1 MVNSLKAIF
10 DLVRDTVMGW
20 SRNEAPFY
28 AAALAYYTIFSLA
41 PLLIISTA
49 IAASIFN
56 QAAVEGRIV
65 ELFEGTLGPDIA
77 LLIQDII
84 KNSYNATSSS
94 LATVIG
100 VGVLLYGAS
109 TIFYKLRH
117 ALNAMWGIVP
127 DTTAVR
133 QSILHT
139 LKSRLLSA
147 AAVLVVGILL
157 LGSLLF
163 TAFFSAVPSETLD
176 RWLPNFDVISRLL
189 TILASPLV
197 FMVVFAIIFETLP
210 NAKIRWRDVWPGAAL
225 TAILFWIG
233 GYFISLYLSSSGI
246 ASIYGAAGTL
256 IIFLIWVYY
265 SAWIFLFGAKFT
277 QEYADKFGVPV
288 VPDGNATFKYEPS
301 VDEVESPA

>member
-1 MVNSLKAIF
+1 MVNSLKAVF
-10 DLVRDTVMGW
+10 DLFRDSVMGW

-56 QAAVEGRIV
+56 QAAVEGRVV

-163 TAFFSAVPSETLD
+163 TAFFSAVPGEILD

-197 FMVVFAIIFETLP
+197 FMIVFAIIFETLP

-233 GYFISLYLSSSGI
+233 GPRSTPTNLVSRLSRTVMRHLNLSHPSTRSSHWPSRSALAQTGDQPACSGQKI
-246 ASIYGAAGTL
+246 A
-256 IIFLIWVYY
+256 F
-265 SAWIFLFGAKFT
+265 
-277 QEYADKFGVPV
+277 EGVV
-288 VPDGNATFKYEPS
+288 MARQHNIEN
-301 VDEVESPA
+301 ENI